1 MQATANPVTA
11 NDLIKLCKST
21 VEQAS
26 CSNPIEYFTNQKWSI
41 QQVAFFNEILY
52 DIARNPNATPRTR
65 DASYFVLAQLLL
77 RSENLRKAA
86 QVFLEN
92 SLNNQDY
99 RAKLT
104 YALISLNILETCDQ
118 TWVNVHLIS
127 SNDKIVLE
135 KPDIE
140 AYYKRISSEFQNSS
154 IEIEEASTST

>member
-1 MQATANPVTA
+1 
-11 NDLIKLCKST
+11 
-21 VEQAS
+21 
-26 CSNPIEYFTNQKWSI
+26 
-41 QQVAFFNEILY
+41 
-52 DIARNPNATPRTR
+52 
-65 DASYFVLAQLLL
+65 LLL